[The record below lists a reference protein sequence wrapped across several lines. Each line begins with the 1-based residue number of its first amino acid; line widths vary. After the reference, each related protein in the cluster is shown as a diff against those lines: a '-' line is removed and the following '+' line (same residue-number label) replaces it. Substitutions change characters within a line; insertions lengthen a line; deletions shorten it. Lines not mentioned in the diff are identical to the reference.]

1 MSLTPPLCKL
11 CECYECRLARTKAKK
26 IRVFSELS
34 RSPVILSHSDAR
46 HFNNISRNV
55 PDEVLHRIGSGKG
68 KNDGV
73 VMVNFYPAFLLPQG
87 QKADVNTVADH
98 IEYIA
103 SISGKAQ

>member
-1 MSLTPPLCKL
+1 MLPTPPLCKL
-11 CECYECRLARTKAKK
+11 CKSGDRRFDRQDLTNPH
-26 IRVFSELS
+26 VHSELS

-55 PDEVLHRIGSGKG
+55 PDEVLRRIGSGKG

-73 VMVNFYPAFLLPQG
+73 VMVNFYPAFLLPKG